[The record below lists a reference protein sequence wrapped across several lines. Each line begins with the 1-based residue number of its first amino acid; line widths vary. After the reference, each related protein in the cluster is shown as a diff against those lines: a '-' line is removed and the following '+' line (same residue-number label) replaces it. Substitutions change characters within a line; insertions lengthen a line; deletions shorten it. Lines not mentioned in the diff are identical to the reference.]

1 MNLQIS
7 CQVAGNTEYI
17 ELFGTD
23 ALTMD
28 LSFAEIQDIT
38 KKNSAYTKEL
48 NVPGT
53 NNNNYIFNYFFDLNQ
68 VPLDFTPT
76 KKFEAQI
83 LYNGYIIQSG
93 YIRLNTVTIERE
105 KKVYNITFYNGI
117 GDVAATIGDKFMRQ
131 LDLTHLD
138 HPFSNDVIYQS
149 TLDYN
154 LFPLTGTTNYS
165 YQNGKTYWPLL
176 NIGYNYTESLSGI
189 SSYYVSTSS
198 SNIQIN
204 GGVKTIVT
212 AVALPFVVGDT
223 IRYTDTGTGH
233 YIQGVVTSVVGQT
246 IQFQPNV
253 GLGSGSINSGTVSR
267 QLVEGQQITDPRT
280 TPLLLFADKPT
291 IPNYM
296 SFSGTPIRS
305 FYAKP
310 SIQVSELYE
319 QIFLQSGYMIESE
332 FLNSSYFDRFYLPL
346 KFLDETIYTKGAI
359 IPCYTFSGACGGYPC
374 LATTN
379 IGGFEYSNQVT
390 ATTCNNVPF
399 SATSTGFTI
408 TSAYTGQY
416 TFQIT
421 ATFTLEPDG
430 SSGAFFN
437 TGVGLNGVQFGIGN
451 ASAPATPAGVF
462 SYTSSWQQ
470 QFDITGQTEVSLW
483 FDFGPS
489 NNSYLTSY
497 RFDIL
502 IAPGVI
508 IGNFDYSKEFPE
520 NDFKQI
526 DFITGINKYFNLV
539 CVPHT
544 TKPKT
549 IVVEPMI
556 DYVGKGRTL
565 DWTDKIDWDSPI
577 TISPV
582 TNIFN
587 GTLNYNFKLDQDYI
601 NQQFNIAN
609 NRVFGTYQLQ
619 LSQDYKDNNI
629 NFDTIFGSPTDV
641 DINNT
646 NLPGLTAP
654 SMATIKTEDRNG
666 TSIQRFNPYKILPR
680 LMFRGVTLPNENYMV
695 PASGGTQ
702 NYWIETAS
710 FDRWSLNNR
719 FTTYPFSYT
728 GFSHY
733 INFNAENTYSTRQEI
748 FPDQQDMYDIYY
760 YDYVSDLLAPENK
773 IMNAKVYLT
782 PYEIADLKF
791 NEKIII
797 RNAYWRINK
806 INGYNLTEPSLCNV
820 EFIKLTKDYTPHP
833 VKYYDLIN
841 CNTGGTDYH
850 STSDMNYNLYAY
862 IGKYVKI
869 FTGSTTAY
877 TSIGCFQVVEGTPDV
892 NFDYNPVFIGSGYT
906 QSGVAVYDDCNC
918 TGKTS
923 FDIVQQNY

>member
-105 KKVYNITFYNGI
+105 KKVYNITFYNGV

-131 LDLTHLD
+131 LDLSHLD
-138 HPFSNDVIYQS
+138 HPFSNSVVYES

-165 YQNGKTYWPLL
+165 YQNGKTYWPIL
-176 NIGYNYTESLSGI
+176 NIGYDYTESLSGI
-189 SSYYVSTSS
+189 SGYYFATSV
-198 SNIQIN
+198 SNITISS
-204 GGVKTIVT
+204 GLKTIVT
-212 AVALPFVVGDT
+212 SVALPFVIGDT
-223 IRYTDTGTGH
+223 IRYTDPSTGH
-233 YIQGVVTSVVGQT
+233 YIQGNVTSVNGQT
-246 IQFQPNV
+246 IEFIPNV
-253 GLGSGSINSGTVSR
+253 GLGSGNINSGNVTR
-267 QLVEGQQITDPRT
+267 QLLEGQQITDPKT

-296 SFSGTPIRS
+296 SFSGTPIRA
-305 FYAKP
+305 YYPKP
-310 SIQVSELYE
+310 SIQVKELYE
-319 QIFLQSGYMIESE
+319 QIFLQNGYFVDSQ
-332 FLNSSYFDRFYLPL
+332 FFNSSYFERYYLPL
-346 KFLDETIYTKGAI
+346 KFLDETIYTKGSVR
-359 IPCYTFSGACGGYPC
+359 PCFTFTG
-374 LATTN
+374 TN
-379 IGGFEYSNQVT
+379 INTTSDGTYEIADNLTG
-390 ATTCNNVPF
+390 ATCNNVPF

-408 TSAYTGQY
+408 PSTYEGSY
-416 TFQIT
+416 TFKIT
-421 ATFTLEPDG
+421 TNYQMTSDG
-430 SSGAFFN
+430 FVGAAFSGFLRINGNDSFFLNAF
-437 TGVGLNGVQFGIGN
+437 Q
-451 ASAPATPAGVF
+451 PATPPGTYN
-462 SYTSSWQQ
+462 YTTTALETIE
-470 QFDITGQTEVSLW
+470 ITGNTTISLGYDLNLNSGLI
-483 FDFGPS
+483 DFS
-489 NNSYLTSY
+489 FEIFL
-497 RFDIL
+497 
-502 IAPGVI
+502 APRVI
-508 IGNFDYSKEFPE
+508 IGNFDYGAEFPE

-556 DYVGKGRTL
+556 DYVGKGKIL

-577 TISPV
+577 TISPI

-587 GTLNYNFKLDQDYI
+587 GTVNYNFKLDQDYI

-619 LSQDYKDNNI
+619 LFQDYKDNNI
-629 NFDTIFGSPTDV
+629 NFDTIFSSPTDV

-646 NLPGLTAP
+646 NLPGLSAP
-654 SMATIKTEDRNG
+654 SMATIKTEDKNG

-733 INFNAENTYSTRQEI
+733 INFNSENTYSTRQEV
-748 FPDQQDMYDIYY
+748 FPEQQDMYDIYY

-782 PYEIADLKF
+782 PYEIADLEF

-862 IGKYVKI
+862 IGKYVNI

-877 TSIGCFQVVEGTPDV
+877 TSIGCFQVVEGTP
-892 NFDYNPVFIGSGYT
+892 NANYDYDPVFIGSGYT